1 MSANV
6 NHNMLLKF
14 CTVHMSANVN
24 HNMLLRFCTVYL
36 SADVDLPCVAMQ
48 VHIDDTCLNVFVG
61 AKWLAIRTKSLLIII
76 FFLQEI
82 LADITTYTSQSTCSG
97 LGQIIFIHLISRF

>member
-48 VHIDDTCLNVFVG
+48 VHIDDTCLNVFERVCWGQVVG
-61 AKWLAIRTKSLLIII
+61 YKDKVCADY
-76 FFLQEI
+76 FFFCKRYLQI
-82 LADITTYTSQSTCSG
+82 L
-97 LGQIIFIHLISRF
+97 

>member
-36 SADVDLPCVAMQ
+36 STDVDLPCVAMQ

-61 AKWLAIRTKSLLIII
+61 AKWLVIRTKSLLIII
-76 FFLQEI
+76 IFFCKRYLQI
-82 LADITTYTSQSTCSG
+82 LQLTPHNQLAQA
-97 LGQIIFIHLISRF
+97 